1 VRVESTEGQGTTFHV
16 SLPRGHAHLPTEY
29 VRPARALDSS
39 ATGAAA
45 YVEEALR
52 WSPEAPRASAEAPPP
67 SLAREGL
74 GRSVRGHVLV
84 VDDNA
89 DMREYLQRVL
99 SPSFDVT
106 LADNGEMA
114 LEWVRER
121 GPFDLVLTD
130 VMMPRLGGF
139 GLLKALREEPRTRAL
154 PVIMLSARAGEEA
167 SVEGLEAG
175 ADDYLVKPFSARE
188 VVARARSALELAR
201 MRREVARHEVSS
213 AHLREAVRL
222 RDDFLSVASH
232 ELKTPLTAFR
242 LQLELVSRNLGP
254 EAQERVGGRIA
265 SAARQLARLSA
276 LVESLL
282 DVSQIATGRL
292 TLSPGEV
299 DLSALAGDV
308 LERVREEAAQA
319 GTPLVLHAEAPLVGR
334 CDRVRMEQ
342 VLGNLLHNAVKY
354 GAGQPVEVRVAA
366 SDGVALLTVV
376 DHGIGVSP
384 EDRRRIFERFERAVS
399 TRNYGG
405 FGLGL
410 WIAREVVEAHGGT
423 LSVTDTPGGGATFTV
438 ELPLGGLAEEGEAV
452 GGPAGGQAGPCP

>member
-1 VRVESTEGQGTTFHV
+1 
-16 SLPRGHAHLPTEY
+16 
-29 VRPARALDSS
+29 
-39 ATGAAA
+39 
-45 YVEEALR
+45 
-52 WSPEAPRASAEAPPP
+52 
-67 SLAREGL
+67 
-74 GRSVRGHVLV
+74 V

-106 LADNGEMA
+106 LADNGETA

-276 LVESLL
+276 LVESML

-299 DLSALAGDV
+299 DLAALAADA
-308 LERVREEAAQA
+308 LERVREEAAQVD
-319 GTPLVLHAEAPLVGR
+319 TPLVLHADAPLVGR

-354 GAGQPVEVRVAA
+354 GAGQPVELRVAA
-366 SDGVALLTVV
+366 SGGVALLTVV
-376 DHGIGVSP
+376 DHGMGVSP
-384 EDRRRIFERFERAVS
+384 EDRQRIFERFERAVS
-399 TRNYGG
+399 ARNYGG

-423 LSVTDTPGGGATFTV
+423 LSVADTPGGGATFTI
-438 ELPLGGLAEEGEAV
+438 ELPLDGSAGEGED
-452 GGPAGGQAGPCP
+452 GGGRAGGQAGPCP